1 MGKKIQNNLLV
12 SKYSKRRKIF
22 MSESDNSEKI
32 KYRIQ
37 LAESTLSEANVI
49 KALNR
54 YYYACFYAVTALLL
68 TQELNPKTHSG
79 VRTLFSLHFVQ
90 TGLLPFEFGQFYG
103 QLFDKRLR
111 SDYDDYLDADQETVD
126 NFSDTAIEFIDKIKK
141 IILLN

>member
-1 MGKKIQNNLLV
+1 
-12 SKYSKRRKIF
+12 

-49 KALNR
+49 KDLGYFSTALNR